1 VREAFKL
8 RPEKADV
15 ETATWEAAR
24 RKQYEEKKK
33 SASQLGRPSWG
44 DEATLLASATVSPSV
59 GAKLRG
65 TTPRLTVKAHVRVV
79 RPAEWLD
86 VPLVAGAWSA
96 SGGRGVRVVDIAV
109 RDARGAVVQ
118 IVDTRPLPWNYL
130 SEYNLGRWRRPAY
143 YGIDREA
150 GRLVTF
156 NGDTSSSVWIG
167 GVELQAQTFTLVGPR
182 VIRDG
187 KWTVADAHWLQR
199 MRLVLLR
206 WDEVARVTREARTE
220 QFMVSQ

>member
-1 VREAFKL
+1 V
-8 RPEKADV
+8 
-15 ETATWEAAR
+15 
-24 RKQYEEKKK
+24 
-33 SASQLGRPSWG
+33 
-44 DEATLLASATVSPSV
+44 
-59 GAKLRG
+59 
-65 TTPRLTVKAHVRVV
+65 
-79 RPAEWLD
+79 
-86 VPLVAGAWSA
+86 
-96 SGGRGVRVVDIAV
+96 
-109 RDARGAVVQ
+109 
-118 IVDTRPLPWNYL
+118 
-130 SEYNLGRWRRPAY
+130 
-143 YGIDREA
+143 

-220 QFMVSQ
+220 QFTVSQ